1 MIPTKARLLDAA
13 MRALRTFVQT
23 FAAALVANQTGTIDI
38 TWARTAAISAGAA
51 ALSVAWRLILDP
63 SKVPSLPT
71 SDTGL

>member
-13 MRALRTFVQT
+13 VRALRTFIVSFAAMLAANQNGT
-23 FAAALVANQTGTIDI
+23 FDVAWAKAALV
-38 TWARTAAISAGAA
+38 SCGAA

-71 SDTGL
+71 SDTAL